1 MTSLGA
7 DSLSGWWLWRWAKL
21 AMTWR
26 SCLRSWRPDASGHCG
41 WGEKRNG
48 WFRRQSGYMRSW
60 RSAGRAGGLSRGG
73 GKDPA
78 RCWRFAPVAR
88 KIVLLTLASE
98 QDRWA
103 ALPDG
108 ARS

>member
-1 MTSLGA
+1 MEMGKTNHDLEV
-7 DSLSGWWLWRWAKL
+7 LSAKL
-21 AMTWR
+21 AAR
-26 SCLRSWRPDASGHCG
+26 RERALRLRREAERLVAEAKRLHAEREERRP
-41 WGEKRNG
+41 
-48 WFRRQSGYMRSW
+48 
-60 RSAGRAGGLSRGG
+60 RAGGLSRGG
-73 GKDPA
+73 GNDPA

-103 ALPDG
+103 PLPDG

>member
-1 MTSLGA
+1 MGKTSHDLEV
-7 DSLSGWWLWRWAKL
+7 LSAKL
-21 AMTWR
+21 AAR
-26 SCLRSWRPDASGHCG
+26 RERALRLGREAERLVAEAKRLHAELEERRP
-41 WGEKRNG
+41 
-48 WFRRQSGYMRSW
+48 RR
-60 RSAGRAGGLSRGG
+60 RAQPGG